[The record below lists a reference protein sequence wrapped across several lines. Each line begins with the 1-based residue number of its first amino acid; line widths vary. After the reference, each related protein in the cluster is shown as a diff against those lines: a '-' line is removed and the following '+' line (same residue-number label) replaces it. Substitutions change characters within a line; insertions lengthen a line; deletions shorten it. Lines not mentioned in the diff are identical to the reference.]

1 MKLCPGYGKAHR
13 LLVTIVLQFVDSI
26 IIYVSRRAYSKE
38 PTRDWGKRNNVS
50 SQHKAILEVLNGMY
64 LLEGSLRYPVCQTW
78 ICWQTYESLSK
89 DQSDIEARE
98 LSVALLSMCKGSLIP
113 KDQKEVEAR
122 ELWIALLPYVYG
134 KSYSKGPKRG
144 WGKRTVSVALLS
156 MCMGSLISK
165 GQSSA

>member
-1 MKLCPGYGKAHR
+1 
-13 LLVTIVLQFVDSI
+13 
-26 IIYVSRRAYSKE
+26 
-38 PTRDWGKRNNVS
+38 
-50 SQHKAILEVLNGMY
+50 
-64 LLEGSLRYPVCQTW
+64 
-78 ICWQTYESLSK
+78 LSK

-144 WGKRTVSVALLS
+144 
-156 MCMGSLISK
+156 
-165 GQSSA
+165 